1 MHRGQNTHAPRSML
15 SGFKEM
21 APAGQGS
28 THFEK
33 PSGQREE
40 SIFGLPRNLSG
51 KIAAATSGITGSPW
65 ARRTV
70 TALERRKFIAVQSA
84 VSPAVDHSI
93 LLEAKKSQCYE
104 RFEWVRFGLRGFGT
118 ATRS

>member
-21 APAGQGS
+21 AQVGHSS
-28 THFEK
+28 THFEQ

-40 SIFGLPRNLSG
+40 SIFGFPRNLSG
-51 KIAAATSGITGSPW
+51 KVAAATSGITGSPR

-70 TALERRKFIAVQSA
+70 TALGGRKLIGMQTA
-84 VSPAVDHSI
+84 VSSVMRHSVVPSR
-93 LLEAKKSQCYE
+93 SQKP
-104 RFEWVRFGLRGFGT
+104 
-118 ATRS
+118 